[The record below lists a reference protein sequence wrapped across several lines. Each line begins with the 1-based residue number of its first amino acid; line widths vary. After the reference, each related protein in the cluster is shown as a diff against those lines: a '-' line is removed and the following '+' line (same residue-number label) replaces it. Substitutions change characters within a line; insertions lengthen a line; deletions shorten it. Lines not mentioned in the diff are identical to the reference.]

1 MSQHA
6 ATWSIGKVRQW
17 WRLSKCSSWLYE
29 RRWIVN
35 NVAWTRWQTNSRPI
49 KRSMLHEVRGKASQ
63 RSGHGVDRLGRAGT
77 LIIAW
82 TWVDETLDDG
92 DDSLMSTMG
101 AIKLSE
107 QDQKKPTSWQKSPC
121 TRVSYLRGH
130 DVGMPRLARGKSPD
144 APEAKQTEMT
154 AVRDITIFWDIPPM
168 HWLALSGPR
177 KSIQVCS
184 GPVCLMSQ
192 KKHPKQILALA
203 VV

>member
-1 MSQHA
+1 MANELTAYQEVHVA
-6 ATWSIGKVRQW
+6 RGPWEGEPTLRTWCGSSRQGWYSDYRVDVGW
-17 WRLSKCSSWLYE
+17 WDTGWWGWFL
-29 RRWIVN
+29 
-35 NVAWTRWQTNSRPI
+35 
-49 KRSMLHEVRGKASQ
+49 
-63 RSGHGVDRLGRAGT
+63 
-77 LIIAW
+77 
-82 TWVDETLDDG
+82 
-92 DDSLMSTMG
+92 STMG